1 MSKLFSTSF
10 ICILFLSLLAASC
23 KKNEQNGQNEIL
35 PTDYKG
41 LLVDLSTRTPIANNK
56 VYLITWAS
64 ERLDPS
70 KLWTLEYADTSLILQ
85 NTPKGTVDSAITDI
99 AGMFSFA
106 YPPNITPQDFLNIY
120 WPTLGNHN
128 PNYCFVKRVLNK
140 YPYNYLDTFFTET
153 PCVLKIKMQK
163 SSALSPTDITFQKI
177 DFYQSSG
184 FFIQKQ
190 YFMGQK
196 GKTNHT
202 VEIPYSK
209 NLANQAD
216 IEFHFVDNGPTLNIQ
231 KFTITLQP
239 SGTTN
244 LTILY

>member
-1 MSKLFSTSF
+1 MTKLFSNFAVCISF
-10 ICILFLSLLAASC
+10 LFLLASC
-23 KKNEQNGQNEIL
+23 KKDESNDQNDIL
-35 PTDYKG
+35 PTHYKG
-41 LLVDLSTRTPIANNK
+41 LLVDFSTPTPIANSK

-64 ERLDPS
+64 ERLDPA
-70 KLWTLEYADTSLILQ
+70 KLWTLEYADTSLILP

-99 AGMFSFA
+99 DGMFSFA
-106 YPPNITPQDFLNIY
+106 YPPNVAPKDFLSIY
-120 WPTLGNHN
+120 WPTLGNHD
-128 PNYCFVKRVLNK
+128 PNYCFTKRIFSK

-163 SSALSPTDITFQKI
+163 SSALTPLDITFQKI
-177 DFYQSSG
+177 DFYYANG

-202 VEIPYSK
+202 VEIPYSN

-216 IEFHFVDNGPTLNIQ
+216 VEFRFVVNGSIVSTQ
-231 KFTITLQP
+231 KLTITLQP